1 MKIKKIT
8 KIKIKIDKMKN
19 KIKLNIINKH
29 KINNKAFGKK
39 LKNEKTN
46 LEKQTHNRGSPPQ
59 TAWYWIAS
67 KQILTIGYHPSNQ
80 RQTLYG
86 CV

>member
-1 MKIKKIT
+1 
-8 KIKIKIDKMKN
+8 MKN

-39 LKNEKTN
+39 IKNEKTN
-46 LEKQTHNRGSPPQ
+46 LEKQTHNRGSPP
-59 TAWYWIAS
+59 
-67 KQILTIGYHPSNQ
+67 SNQ

>member
-1 MKIKKIT
+1 
-8 KIKIKIDKMKN
+8 MKN

-59 TAWYWIAS
+59 TA
-67 KQILTIGYHPSNQ
+67 
-80 RQTLYG
+80 
-86 CV
+86 